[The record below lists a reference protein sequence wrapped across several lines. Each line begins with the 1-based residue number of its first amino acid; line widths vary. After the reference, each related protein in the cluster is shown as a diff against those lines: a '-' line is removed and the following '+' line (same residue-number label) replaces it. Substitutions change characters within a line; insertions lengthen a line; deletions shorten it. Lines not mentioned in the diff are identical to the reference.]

1 MISDNNLKKRI
12 QNHLIQIYGDIHSS
26 DEIYSI
32 ADNLTSFLSEQHELL
47 ETKKSIDDFNRWSE
61 KSILLITYGDT
72 ILGEDKSSLKTLSN
86 FLEKNCKKTFS
97 MVHILPF
104 FPSSSDH
111 GFSVINYYTVEE
123 KYGDWKDIKNIS
135 EDFDV
140 MCDVVLNHGSVKSEW
155 FQNFINGNGDG
166 ANYFYTTNAEIDT
179 SKVVRPRT
187 NKLLTKVKTVNG
199 EKYVWCTFSE
209 DQVDYNFSNFEVI
222 KEFIKILSLIH
233 I

>member
-86 FLEKNCKKTFS
+86 FLQKNCKKTFS

-135 EDFDV
+135 GDFDV
-140 MCDVVLNHGSVKSEW
+140 MCDVFLTMVL
-155 FQNFINGNGDG
+155 
-166 ANYFYTTNAEIDT
+166 
-179 SKVVRPRT
+179 SKV
-187 NKLLTKVKTVNG
+187 NG
-199 EKYVWCTFSE
+199 F
-209 DQVDYNFSNFEVI
+209 
-222 KEFIKILSLIH
+222 KIL
-233 I
+233 